1 MSDWSLLTN
10 HANVL
15 LCITEE
21 PDIRLRDLAAKVHIS
36 ERAVKRI
43 VSDLEKGGY
52 LARQRNGRRNHY
64 EVNTAATLN
73 GPIAQGLQLGAL
85 ISALLPMIAGSL

>member
-15 LCITEE
+15 LCITKE

-52 LARQRNGRRNHY
+52 LARERNGRRNHY

-73 GPIAQGLQLGAL
+73 GPIAQGLQIGAL
-85 ISALLPMIAGSL
+85 ISALLPMIANSL

>member
-36 ERAVKRI
+36 EGAVKRI

-52 LARQRNGRRNHY
+52 LARERHGRRNHY

-85 ISALLPMIAGSL
+85 ISALLPMFASSL